1 VCQLTLLHTLTAR
14 SLRTHCALIVHA
26 LQGRVL
32 LQLHVPHSGPPGGL
46 PQLLRLTREQER
58 GATPSQAAR
67 EEEAR
72 GRGRGRGRGGGGEG
86 EGEGGEEGDGE
97 GEGDEEGEG
106 EEVEGGEG
114 GGGGDG
120 GPPSADSL
128 DYQQRCTKQN
138 DILEGLLHGVSE
150 TTTYM
155 PGLSPWD
162 AAVL

>member
-1 VCQLTLLHTLTAR
+1 VCSYNYTFRTLDHLGDYPSSCDSRANKK
-14 SLRTHCALIVHA
+14 
-26 LQGRVL
+26 G
-32 LQLHVPHSGPPGGL
+32 VPL
-46 PQLLRLTREQER
+46 PAKL
-58 GATPSQAAR
+58 
-67 EEEAR
+67 R
-72 GRGRGRGRGGGGEG
+72 GRRRLGGEGEGEGEGGGGEG